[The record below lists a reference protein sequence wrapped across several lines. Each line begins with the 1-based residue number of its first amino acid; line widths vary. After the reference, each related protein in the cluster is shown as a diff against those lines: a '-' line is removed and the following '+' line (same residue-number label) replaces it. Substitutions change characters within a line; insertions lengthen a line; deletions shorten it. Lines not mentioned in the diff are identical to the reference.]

1 VKLAGR
7 EGTPPLQQPVADLQV
22 LVRGAVDHGGPVLIA
37 VDGLSPLGGQGR
49 HGLEAGDLVFYG
61 FGVLDLEHGGL
72 GPGAAGSPETLPG
85 PYLEHVAA
93 QVADFR
99 GHLDRGPLAQGDHG
113 DDRRH
118 ADDHAEDG
126 EERAQ
131 EVAADRAHREQKGV
145 PEHQPAPSWRWSLA
159 TRPSTKRTTRLA

>member
-118 ADDHAEDG
+118 TDHDAQDG
-126 EERAQ
+126 ERGAEH
-131 EVAADRAHREQKGV
+131 VAADRTDGEQEGF
-145 PEHQPAPSWRWSLA
+145 PEHQHPPSRCSSNSM
-159 TRPSTKRTTRLA
+159 RPSRNCTVRLA